1 MYNYREILNFLN
13 KMKLQ
18 KDLVLLGDIQDPRK
32 KLWKKIENVRK
43 KQGMDGALLY
53 ASTIKK
59 EYDTYMKK
67 HPDSLY
73 ADFAKQMIEKEE
85 QYQGDDRE

>member
-32 KLWKKIENVRK
+32 KLWKKLENVRN
-43 KQGMDGALLY
+43 KQGIDGALLY
-53 ASTIKK
+53 ASTIQK

>member
-1 MYNYREILNFLN
+1 MIFINLLLNIY
-13 KMKLQ
+13 
-18 KDLVLLGDIQDPRK
+18 LGTI
-32 KLWKKIENVRK
+32 KIENVRK

>member
-1 MYNYREILNFLN
+1 MYNYREVLNFLN

-18 KDLVLLGDIQDPRK
+18 KDLVLLGDIQ
-32 KLWKKIENVRK
+32 
-43 KQGMDGALLY
+43 
-53 ASTIKK
+53 
-59 EYDTYMKK
+59 